1 MSEPPREARF
11 VAMMRALAGNPAAR
25 ALDDD
30 VAVLAI
36 GGEALVVT
44 HDMMVEGVHW
54 LPGQDEADIA
64 WKLVAT
70 NLSDLAAKGA
80 RPLGVVL
87 GYALG
92 PDDARF
98 AEGLGQALAAFD
110 VPLLGGDTVSP
121 GLSGRSLGLTALGL
135 ATHRLVPARSGAQ
148 PGDVLWL
155 TGPVGAAMLG
165 FEHLRD
171 LGAALRD
178 EASQAFRRPIP
189 RLAEGTALAPLAHA
203 MLDLSDG
210 LLIDARRM
218 ALASGVTIAITT
230 AQVPFPAALP
240 PARRR
245 DAMAWGDDYELLA
258 ALPAGITPPCP
269 AHAIGEVLPA
279 GPAPIL
285 LDGAEPAGRLG
296 YWHD

>member
-1 MSEPPREARF
+1 MTGPAREERF
-11 VAMMRALAGNPAAR
+11 VAMMRALAGDPAAR

-30 VAVLAI
+30 VAVLDL
-36 GGEALVVT
+36 GGEGLVVT

-98 AEGLGQALAAFD
+98 AAGLGEALAAFD
-110 VPLLGGDTVSP
+110 VPLLGGDTVAP
-121 GLSGRSLGLTALGL
+121 GASGRSLGLTALGL
-135 ATHRLVPARSGAQ
+135 ATHRPVPSRSGAQ
-148 PGDVLWL
+148 AGDVLWL

-171 LGAALRD
+171 HGAGLQD
-178 EASQAFRRPIP
+178 EQTRAFRRPVP
-189 RLAEGTALAPLAHA
+189 RLAEGIALAPLAHA
-203 MLDLSDG
+203 MMDVSDG

-218 ALASGVTIAITT
+218 ALASGVTIAITGQ
-230 AQVPFPAALP
+230 AVPCPTHLP
-240 PARRR
+240 PSRRR
-245 DAMAWGDDYELLA
+245 EALAWGDDYELLA
-258 ALPAGITPPCP
+258 ALPPGIIPPAP

-279 GPAPIL
+279 GAAPIL
-285 LDGAEPAGRLG
+285 LDGTEPSGRLG

>member
-1 MSEPPREARF
+1 MTSREDRF
-11 VAMMRALAGNPAAR
+11 VALMRALAGNPAAR

-30 VAVLAI
+30 VAVVDLGA
-36 GGEALVVT
+36 EALVVT

-98 AEGLGQALAAFD
+98 AAGLGEALAAFG
-110 VPLLGGDTVSP
+110 VPLLGGDTVAP
-121 GLSGRSLGLTALGL
+121 GAAGRSLGLTALGL
-135 ATHRLVPARSGAQ
+135 ATHRPVPSRGGAQ

-165 FEHLRD
+165 FERLRD
-171 LGAALRD
+171 HGAAAPD
-178 EASQAFRRPIP
+178 EQTRAFRRPVP
-189 RLAEGTALAPLAHA
+189 RLAEGIALAPLAHA
-203 MLDLSDG
+203 MMDVSDG

-218 ALASGVTIAITT
+218 AVASSVTIAISGK
-230 AQVPFPAALP
+230 AVPCPAHLP

-245 DAMAWGDDYELLA
+245 EAMAWGDDYELLA
-258 ALPAGITPPCP
+258 ALPPGLTPPCP
-269 AHAIGEVLPA
+269 AHAIGQVLPA
-279 GPAPIL
+279 ADSPIL

-296 YWHD
+296 YSHD